1 MISEYMTFV
10 HIRIKFS
17 QSTNT
22 KSVFIYQISFLK
34 INIEVI
40 KETYTWIICHRT
52 TVTNYAGH
60 LKEIRLKTSST
71 HQTKTALKYMELNL
85 GSIRATLASRVIGK
99 VRTGLHKFCSVAG
112 LASRLQA
119 KFFRI
124 HKILATVI

>member
-1 MISEYMTFV
+1 M
-10 HIRIKFS
+10 
-17 QSTNT
+17 
-22 KSVFIYQISFLK
+22 YQISFLK

-71 HQTKTALKYMELNL
+71 HQTKTALKYMELDL

-112 LASRLQA
+112 LASPACKQSFSEYTKYWQQLSKELCTENMKIAIENA
-119 KFFRI
+119 KKLVREDE
-124 HKILATVI
+124 